1 MESSKRTT
9 DHEQIRRW
17 VEARNG
23 KPARVH
29 GTGKDDEASLLRIDF
44 PEGHDGEE
52 DDANLEEISWEEFFE
67 SFDQKRLAFLYQE
80 RTAAGEQSR
89 FNRFV
94 SR

>member
-29 GTGKDDEASLLRIDF
+29 GAGTNDDASLLRIDF
-44 PEGHDGEE
+44 PEAHEDE
-52 DDANLEEISWEEFFE
+52 DDENLEEISWEEFFE
-67 SFDQKRLAFLYQE
+67 SFDKKRLAFLYQE
-80 RTAAGEQSR
+80 RTAAGEPSR

>member
-1 MESSKRTT
+1 MESSNRTT

-29 GTGKDDEASLLRIDF
+29 GTGGNDDAGLLRIDF
-44 PEGHDGEE
+44 PEPHDEE
-52 DDANLEEISWEEFFE
+52 DDENLEGISWDEFFAT
-67 SFDQKRLAFLYQE
+67 FDQKRLAFLYQD
-80 RTAAGEQSR
+80 RTAAGAPSR

-94 SR
+94 HR

>member
-1 MESSKRTT
+1 MASSNRTT

-23 KPARVH
+23 KPQQ
-29 GTGKDDEASLLRIDF
+29 T
-44 PEGHDGEE
+44 
-52 DDANLEEISWEEFFE
+52 
-67 SFDQKRLAFLYQE
+67 
-80 RTAAGEQSR
+80 TAAGAPSR